1 MDKKKLYGHW
11 YIWEE
16 LVSYPMMLYYWIK
29 GDKIQKMLSER
40 IEKARRKAEQM
51 TLTEKNKNE
60 FLIEYE
66 KLDNFFSYHF
76 KEIDKFNSH
85 NFQDKINYCL
95 KQYRKESSQKLTS
108 SNLMKLQGNFLAGA
122 EKTLFLYFLLY
133 RERKPNNSFVS
144 IFSSEEN
151 YNKFI
156 FVMKNNSYLDENNKF
171 DISVIFFSGVLTFLK
186 KKGVIKNVKNIN
198 IIKLLKDDFDFEI
211 SPSSFS
217 SGMPYPTKDEE
228 KKLFDDLSKELM
240 VIY

>member
-211 SPSSFS
+211 STSSFS

-240 VIY
+240 VKY